1 VFRSRYLG
9 TALEINKCVIRLR
22 RLQMQHPHLKFQTLQ
37 NNLLLTYK
45 QARRSDANQVQT
57 PEFRRKKE
65 LGKVIR

>member
-1 VFRSRYLG
+1 LG
-9 TALEINKCVIRLR
+9 TALEMNKPVIRLR

-45 QARRSDANQVQT
+45 QAIRSGAKQVQT

-65 LGKVIR
+65 LGKVIS